1 MEMRERCSND
11 ELNGFLYQYALIQLG
26 IQEDLQKKVETLQN
40 MLEQK
45 DNKLSVL
52 EISNS
57 EMRKQLEVKK
67 HLIKQIKEQ
76 SLSKP
81 SASSTLTSLQIK

>member
-1 MEMRERCSND
+1 
-11 ELNGFLYQYALIQLG
+11 
-26 IQEDLQKKVETLQN
+26 

-57 EMRKQLEVKK
+57 EMRKQLEAKK
-67 HLIKQIKEQ
+67 HLIKQIKDQ
-76 SLSKP
+76 SLLSKP
-81 SASSTLTSLQIK
+81 SVSSTLTSLQIK